1 VFSGSAG
8 YALFD
13 QFKPWRTHMTN
24 QIQLVA
30 RSAQALLAV
39 AATVASVIVFQFA
52 MVMG

>member
-1 VFSGSAG
+1 LAGSAG

-13 QFKPWRTHMTN
+13 QFSQRRMNMTN
-24 QIQLVA
+24 EIQLIA